1 MTTTN
6 APTST
11 PPAGTTSTRR
21 TAPAGTRPTGGRS
34 AGGRSAAAGT
44 AGDGYPA
51 GGGYQSGW
59 CRPGG
64 NHTRCAGQYAGT
76 RCTCPCHQPAT
87 TPEPDGPANTPAPP
101 SPRRTRRPTTG
112 PTTPTATGAPAAGPP
127 APPTPPA
134 RHAPPTRAVQ
144 AVQVSPAREAVPD
157 RGAAGAGVGRV
168 WDEAEIRALGAT
180 TDLVTAGAI
189 LGIGRTKSHEL
200 ARTGAFPVPVLR
212 HGRRYRVPV
221 APILRLL
228 HLDPAGGQDERDV
241 AIVLQGRLL
250 PARSHARQPGAG
262 RG

>member
-1 MTTTN
+1 MTSTGNT
-6 APTST
+6 PPST
-11 PPAGTTSTRR
+11 PPAVTAPTRR
-21 TAPAGTRPTGGRS
+21 TAPAGTRSTGRRS
-34 AGGRSAAAGT
+34 AGGRPGGAGT
-44 AGDGYPA
+44 A

-64 NHTRCAGQYAGT
+64 NHTRCAGRYAGT

-87 TPEPDGPANTPAPP
+87 TPEPDRTSHTPAPP
-101 SPRRTRRPTTG
+101 SPRRTRHPTTG
-112 PTTPTATGAPAAGPP
+112 PTTPATAGTPAAGPP
-127 APPTPPA
+127 APPNAPPA
-134 RHAPPTRAVQ
+134 TQAPPTA
-144 AVQVSPAREAVPD
+144 AAR
-157 RGAAGAGVGRV
+157 AGAGRV

-200 ARTGAFPVPVLR
+200 ARTGTFPVPVLR

-228 HLDPAGGQDERDV
+228 HLDPAGGQDEREV

-250 PARSHARQPGAG
+250 PASPHPHQPRAG